1 MILIFVPIK
10 VKIFFP
16 LCFFFRFFF
25 LIFKFLTSED
35 DVSRWN
41 IFWHLAGLFPE
52 YPGSVIWCL
61 TLICGN
67 SNIVSNISSL
77 LLSFFF
83 PVFPLCVYYFLSLS
97 HSPCIFDSFFLQFL
111 RILLIYMSFL
121 AQRLFPKLFSINK

>member
-10 VKIFFP
+10 VKIFFS
-16 LCFFFRFFF
+16 LLFFFFRFF

-35 DVSRWN
+35 NVSRWN

-52 YPGSVIWCL
+52 YPGSVIWYL
-61 TLICGN
+61 ALICGN
-67 SNIVSNISSL
+67 SIIVSNISSL

-83 PVFPLCVYYFLSLS
+83 PVFPLCVCYFLSLS

-111 RILLIYMSFL
+111 IYMSFL